1 MVMSAKSHFNLV
13 EDIMNYLTKD
23 FVAMAV
29 NERNNKS
36 KLETIRK
43 DTLYGS
49 TKNIQV
55 GNNVLSYI
63 TKVFIESKNEL
74 SHLEILV
81 PN

>member
-1 MVMSAKSHFNLV
+1 
-13 EDIMNYLTKD
+13 MNYLTKD

-49 TKNIQV
+49 INNIQV
-55 GNNVLSYI
+55 GKNVLSNNSKAFIVSNQILSFYNQ
-63 TKVFIESKNEL
+63 VFWLQFE
-74 SHLEILV
+74 
-81 PN
+81 